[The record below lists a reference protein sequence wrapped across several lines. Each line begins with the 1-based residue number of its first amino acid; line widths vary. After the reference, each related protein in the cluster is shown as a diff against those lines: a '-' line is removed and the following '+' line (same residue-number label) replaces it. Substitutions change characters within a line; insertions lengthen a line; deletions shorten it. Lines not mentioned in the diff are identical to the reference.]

1 MSALAVFGKT
11 FIDPVKAFTILKEK
25 PFIAL
30 ALAVMILAPT
40 GAAWVVITHMDPG
53 AIRGQIREAME
64 KQGRTPTDAQLDE
77 MMARQAK
84 WSRLGAPIAGV
95 GAAIVYLLVALV
107 FCLAFKMFDADL
119 SYRQALAVTVHGFLP
134 HLVGAVLMIALVL
147 KAGSVDPQAAETLV
161 KSNLGFLADPD
172 RQKVLFK
179 LLGSLD
185 LFSFWS
191 LALLTLGFGTVTGK
205 GWKGALPV
213 TVGLWALYVAGT
225 VGLSMV
231 FGR

>member
-1 MSALAVFGKT
+1 MNAFDVFCKT
-11 FIDPVKAFTILKEK
+11 FIDPVKAFAALKEK
-25 PFIAL
+25 PFVAL
-30 ALAVMILAPT
+30 ALVVMLLASM
-40 GAAWVVITHMDPG
+40 GAAWVMITHMDEG

-64 KQGRTPTDAQLDE
+64 KQGRTVTDAQLDE
-77 MMARQAK
+77 MMAQQAK
-84 WSRLGAPIAGV
+84 WSKLGAPIAGV

-107 FCLAFKMFDADL
+107 FFLAFKMLDSDM
-119 SYRQALAVTVHGFLP
+119 SYRQSLAVTVHGFLP

-147 KAGSVDPQAAETLV
+147 KAGTVDPQAAETLV
-161 KSNLGFLADPD
+161 KSNPAFLADPEG
-172 RQKVLFK
+172 QKVLFK

-205 GWKGALPV
+205 GWKSALPV
-213 TVGLWALYVAGT
+213 TVGLWVLYVAGK